1 MKDQFRL
8 CLLVVLSL
16 SVIFAGAG
24 CQAWRVLNPTSQ
36 PVRVVRLRCEY
47 LADPMGIE
55 TASPRLSW
63 VLESSERAQRQSG
76 YQIIVASE
84 PGKLSAKRADLWNT
98 GKVDLAESVHVAYA
112 GKRIVSGRQCFWK
125 VRVWDKNDQPSAWSD
140 TGTWSTGLLE
150 ASDWKAQW
158 ISFKDDSKLE
168 ASQQKMVLPPA
179 RHYRK
184 EFAASGEIRRATAYA
199 TALGIYELHINGRRV
214 SEQMFTP
221 GWSDYRKRLYYN
233 TFDVTDS
240 LVAGGNTIGAIVAD
254 GWYSGYVGYG
264 LLVGYGPNKC
274 GRYMYGKTPALLVQ
288 LEIEYANG
296 RTERVVTDMTWK
308 VGTGPLVEADML
320 MGETY
325 DARLEI
331 PGWDRCGFDD
341 GSWARAI
348 LAEDNGSTKAIF
360 HDKAG
365 SKEVELGFAAPP
377 VIQSYLAPPI
387 RPTETIRPVAISEPN
402 SGTYIFNMGQNFSG
416 VVRLR
421 VKGAKGETIR
431 IRHGEML
438 HPDGRLMTENL
449 RKARATDF
457 YILKGD
463 PAGETYEPRF
473 TYHGFQFVELTG
485 LAGRPTL
492 DAVTGVVIHSD
503 TPMVSAFSCSD
514 EMVNQLFSNVTWT
527 QRANFFEVPTDCP
540 QRDERLGWTGDAQIY
555 VRTAT
560 YNADVGAF
568 FTKWLDDLAEAQLA
582 NGAFPDY
589 APYPMM
595 HGKPNRGF
603 ATAWADAGIICPY
616 TIYKVYGDTR
626 LIKRQ
631 YDAMSRF
638 MAFRRKLSPGFVGV
652 ETGKGWGVWLNLGS
666 KTPVPFVDSVYF
678 AYSASLMSE
687 MAAAIGRGADA
698 AEYGRLFENIKAAFA
713 KEYVK
718 ADGTLTIDNQ
728 TVYVLSLSV
737 GLIADDQIP
746 AARKKLI
753 QLLEEND
760 YRMTTGFLG
769 TKPLLAVLSDAGRDD
784 LAGRLLQSRRFPSWG
799 YEIVNGATS
808 IWERWN
814 SFTKENGFGESGMNS
829 FSHYSFGAV
838 CQWMFQYLAG
848 IDTRGPGYE
857 HIVIRPRPAEP
868 GSNPE
873 HDAIEWV
880 DASYDS
886 IRGPIV
892 SKWRRTKGKFELEV
906 SIPANTTGTVY
917 LPATGIEAVT
927 ESGRSLDGSAGVGP
941 VTAVDHH
948 LEIEIGSGCYRFV
961 SVLE

>member
-1 MKDQFRL
+1 MKDRFGL
-8 CLLVVLSL
+8 CLVVVLSL

-24 CQAWRVLNPTSQ
+24 CQGGRVLNPIKR
-36 PVRVVRLRCEY
+36 PMRVVRLRCEY

-55 TASPRLSW
+55 TASPRLRW
-63 VLESSERAQRQSG
+63 VLESSERRQRQSG
-76 YQIIVASE
+76 YQILVASE
-84 PGKLSAKRADLWNT
+84 PGKLSAERAELWNT
-98 GKVDLAESVHVAYA
+98 GKVDSAESVHVAYA
-112 GKRIVSGRQCFWK
+112 AKRIGSGRRCFWK

-140 TGTWSTGLLE
+140 AGTWSTGLLE

-158 ISFKDDSKLE
+158 ISFKDDSQLE
-168 ASQQKMVLPPA
+168 ASQQKVVLPPA

-184 EFAASGEIRRATAYA
+184 EFTAAGEIRRAIAYA

-233 TFDVTDS
+233 TFDVTGL

-296 RTERVVTDMTWK
+296 RTERVVTDTTWM
-308 VGTGPLVEADML
+308 VATGPLVEADML

-331 PGWDRCGFDD
+331 PGWDRCRFDD

-348 LAEDNGSTKAIF
+348 LAKDNGSTKAVF

-365 SKEVELGFAAPP
+365 PREVELGFAAPP
-377 VIQSYLAPPI
+377 VMQSYLAPPI

-402 SGTYIFNMGQNFSG
+402 SGTYIFDMGQNFSG

-421 VKGAKGETIR
+421 VKGARGARIR

-463 PAGETYEPRF
+463 PSGETYEPRF

-485 LAGRPTL
+485 LARRPTP
-492 DAVTGVVIHSD
+492 DTVTGVVIHSD

-514 EMVNQLFSNVTWT
+514 EMVNRLFSNVTWT
-527 QRANFFEVPTDCP
+527 QRANFFEIPTDCP

-555 VRTAT
+555 ARTAT

-603 ATAWADAGIICPY
+603 ATAWSDAGIICPY
-616 TIYKVYGDTR
+616 TIYKVYADTR
-626 LIKRQ
+626 VIERH

-638 MAFRRKLSPGFVGV
+638 MAFRRKQSPDFLGV
-652 ETGKGWGVWLNLGS
+652 ETGNGWGDWLSLGS
-666 KTPVPFVDSVYF
+666 KTPVAFIDTVYF
-678 AYSASLMSE
+678 AYSARLMAE
-687 MAAAIGRGADA
+687 MAGAIGRDADA
-698 AEYGRLFENIKAAFA
+698 AEYGRLLENIKAAFA

-737 GLIADDQIP
+737 GLIADDQVP
-746 AARKKLI
+746 AARKQLI
-753 QLLEEND
+753 RLLEEND

-769 TKPLLAVLSDAGRDD
+769 TKPLLAVLSDAGRHD

-880 DASYDS
+880 DARYDS
-886 IRGPIV
+886 IRGPIA
-892 SKWRRTKGKFELEV
+892 SKWRRTQGTFELEV

-917 LPATGIEAVT
+917 LPAAAIDGVT
-927 ESGRSLDGSAGVGP
+927 ESGRSLDGSAGVGD
-941 VTAVDHH
+941 VTAVDDY

>member
-1 MKDQFRL
+1 MKDRIVFF
-8 CLLVVLSL
+8 VIIVLIGIVTL
-16 SVIFAGAG
+16 AT
-24 CQAWRVLNPTSQ
+24 TSCRESQ
-36 PVRVVRLRCEY
+36 LFHSPAPPLTIDQLRCEY
-47 LADPMGIE
+47 LSNPLGID
-55 TASPRLSW
+55 TNAPRLSW
-63 VLESSERAQRQSG
+63 VLRSDQRGQKQTAC
-76 YQIIVASE
+76 QILVAASVK
-84 PGKLSAKRADLWNT
+84 KLNDNNGDLWNT
-98 GKVDLAESVHVAYA
+98 GKLCSDRTNQIAYA
-112 GKRIVSGRQCFWK
+112 GKPLASGKQYYWK
-125 VRVWDKNDQPSAWSD
+125 VRVWDKDDKLTGWSK
-140 TGTWSTGLLE
+140 TATWSMGLLE
-150 ASDWKAQW
+150 GSDWKAEW
-158 ISFKDDSKLE
+158 ISFKDDSVLE
-168 ASQQKMVLPPA
+168 ASQQKMVLPGA

-184 EFAASGEIRRATAYA
+184 EFAVHSKVRRATAYA
-199 TALGIYELHINGRRV
+199 TAMGIYELHINGRRV
-214 SEQMFTP
+214 SDQMFTP

-233 TFDVTDS
+233 TFDVTELMGD
-240 LVAGGNTIGAIVAD
+240 GGNTIGAIVAD

-288 LEIEYANG
+288 LEIEYADG
-296 RTERVVTDMTWK
+296 RTRRVVTDTTWK
-308 VGTGPLVEADML
+308 VGTGPLVEADMI

-331 PGWDRCGFDD
+331 PGWDACGFDD
-341 GSWARAI
+341 GSWAGAI
-348 LAEDNGSTKAIF
+348 LAKDNGSTKAIF

-365 SKEVELGFAAPP
+365 PKEVELGFAAPP
-377 VIQSYLAPPI
+377 VMQSYLAPPI
-387 RPTETIRPVAISEPN
+387 RPTETIRPVAISEPG
-402 SGTYIFNMGQNFSG
+402 SGTYIFDMGQNFSG

-421 VKGAKGETIR
+421 VKGAKGDTIK

-485 LAGRPTL
+485 LAEKPTL
-492 DAVTGVVIHSD
+492 DTVTGIVIHSD
-503 TPMVSAFSCSD
+503 TPMVSTFSCSD
-514 EMVNQLFSNVTWT
+514 DMVNRLFSNVTWT
-527 QRANFFEVPTDCP
+527 QRSNFFEVPTDCP

-555 VRTAT
+555 IRTAT

-568 FTKWLDDLAEAQLA
+568 FTKWLDDLEESQLA

-603 ATAWADAGIICPY
+603 ATAWSDAGIICPY

-626 LIKRQ
+626 VIERH

-638 MAFRRKLSPGFVGV
+638 MAFRRKQSPDFLGV
-652 ETGKGWGVWLNLGS
+652 ETGNGWGDWLSLGS
-666 KTPVPFVDSVYF
+666 KTPVAFIDTAYF
-678 AYSASLMSE
+678 AYSAKLMSE
-687 MAAAIGRGADA
+687 MAATIGKEADA
-698 AEYGRLFENIKAAFA
+698 ADYARLFENIKAAFA
-713 KEYVK
+713 KKYVN
-718 ADGTLTIDNQ
+718 ADGSLTIDNQ
-728 TVYVLSLSV
+728 SAYVLSLSV
-737 GLIADDQIP
+737 GLMGADQVP
-746 AARKKLI
+746 AARKHLI
-753 QLLEEND
+753 RLLEEND

-769 TKPLLAVLSDAGRDD
+769 TRPLLPVLSDAGRDD

-814 SFTKENGFGESGMNS
+814 SYTLENGFGEAGMNS

-848 IDTRGPGYE
+848 IDTKGAGYK

-868 GSNPE
+868 GSNPQ
-873 HDAIEWV
+873 HDAIGWV
-880 DASYDS
+880 EAGYDS
-886 IRGPIV
+886 IRGRIV
-892 SKWRRTKGKFELEV
+892 SKWRRKEGTFELEV

-917 LPATGIEAVT
+917 LPASRIEGVT
-927 ESGRSLDGSAGVGP
+927 ESGRSLAESTGVGA
-941 VTAVDHH
+941 VTVVDDH
-948 LEIEIGSGCYRFV
+948 LEIEIGSGNYRFI
-961 SVLE
+961 SILE

>member
-1 MKDQFRL
+1 MMERL
-8 CLLVVLSL
+8 RFCSLAALSL
-16 SVIFAGAG
+16 SAIFVGPG
-24 CQAWRVLNPTSQ
+24 CQLWRVLYPTSQ
-36 PVRVVRLRCEY
+36 PIRVVRLRCEY

-55 TASPRLSW
+55 TAAPRLSW
-63 VLESSERAQRQSG
+63 VVESSERAQRQNA
-76 YQIIVASE
+76 YQILVASE
-84 PGKLSAKRADLWNT
+84 ADKLNAERADLWNT
-98 GKVDLAESVHVAYA
+98 GKVHSPESVHLEYA
-112 GKRIVSGRQCFWK
+112 GKRLISGQRCFWK
-125 VRVWDKNDQPSAWSD
+125 VRVWDKNDQSSAWSD
-140 TGTWSTGLLE
+140 MGTWSMGLLE
-150 ASDWKAQW
+150 ASDWKAKW
-158 ISFKDDSKLE
+158 ISFKDDSELE

-179 RHYRK
+179 RYYRK
-184 EFAASGEIRRATAYA
+184 EFEARGKVRRATAYA
-199 TALGIYELHINGRRV
+199 TAMGIYELHINGRQV

-233 TFDVTDS
+233 TFDVTDL
-240 LVAGGNTIGAIVAD
+240 LVAGDNAIGAIVAD

-274 GRYMYGKTPALLVQ
+274 GRYIYGKTPALLVQ
-288 LEIEYANG
+288 LEIEYADG
-296 RTERVVTDMTWK
+296 RTERLVTDTTWM

-360 HDKAG
+360 YDKAG
-365 SKEVELGFAAPP
+365 TREVDLGFAAPP
-377 VIQSYLAPPI
+377 VMQSYPAPPI

-402 SGTYIFNMGQNFSG
+402 DGIYIFDMGQNFSG

-421 VKGAKGETIR
+421 VKGPRDARIR

-485 LAGRPTL
+485 LVERPTR
-492 DAVTGVVIHSD
+492 DTVTGIVIHSD
-503 TPMVSAFSCSD
+503 TPMVSKFSCSD

-568 FTKWLDDLAEAQLA
+568 FTKWLDDLSEAQLA

-603 ATAWADAGIICPY
+603 AAAWSDAGIICPY

-626 LIKRQ
+626 VIERH

-638 MAFRRKLSPGFVGV
+638 MAFRRKQSPDFLGV
-652 ETGKGWGVWLNLGS
+652 ETGNGWGDWLSLGS
-666 KTPVPFVDSVYF
+666 KTPVAFIDTVYF
-678 AYSASLMSE
+678 AYSARLMAE
-687 MAAAIGRGADA
+687 MSAAIGREADA

-713 KEYVK
+713 REYVK

-728 TVYVLSLSV
+728 TAYVLSLSV
-737 GLIADDQIP
+737 GLIADEQVP
-746 AARKKLI
+746 AARRRLI
-753 QLLEEND
+753 RLLEEND

-868 GSNPE
+868 QSNPE
-873 HDAIEWV
+873 HGSIEWV

-892 SKWRRTKGKFELEV
+892 SKWRRTNGKFELET

-917 LPATGIEAVT
+917 LPAAGIEAVT
-927 ESGRSLDGSAGVGP
+927 ESGRPLDESVGVGL
-941 VTAVDHH
+941 VTLADDH
-948 LEIEIGSGCYRFV
+948 LEIEIGSGSYRFV